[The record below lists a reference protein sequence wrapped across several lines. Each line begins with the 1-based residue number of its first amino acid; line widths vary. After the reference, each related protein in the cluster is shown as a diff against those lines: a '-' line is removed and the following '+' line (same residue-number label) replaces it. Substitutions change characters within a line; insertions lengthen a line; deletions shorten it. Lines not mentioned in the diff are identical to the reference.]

1 MAADSS
7 ELAYD
12 AIILAGGAGKRL
24 GGADQALLAVG
35 AQTLL
40 DRALDAVGQA
50 GRVLVVGP
58 PRDTRRPVVFTQE
71 EPAGGGPAAA
81 IAHAAHVV
89 QANVVV
95 VLAVDVPF
103 AAGALPRLL
112 AALPGHDAAM
122 LLDDEGNRQPLI
134 AVYRADALRARASA
148 AAWANRSVRAFVEPF
163 RVAEVRA
170 ERNEALDCDTPDD
183 VTVANRAALQLGN
196 GSSGTESL

>member
-7 ELAYD
+7 AIAYD
-12 AIILAGGAGKRL
+12 AIILAGGAARRL
-24 GGADQALLAVG
+24 GGADKALVAVG

-40 DRALDAVGQA
+40 DRALDAVEHA
-50 GRVLVVGP
+50 RRVLVVGP
-58 PRDTRRPVVFTQE
+58 PRDTGRPVAFSQE

-81 IAHAAHVV
+81 IAHAAIVV

-103 AAGALPRLL
+103 AAHAVPRLL

-122 LLDDEGNRQPLI
+122 LVDDDGNHQPLI
-134 AVYRADALRARASA
+134 AAYRADALKARAEE

-163 RVAEVRA
+163 TVAEVKA
-170 ERNEALDCDTPDD
+170 ERNETLDCDTLDD
-183 VTVANRAALQLGN
+183 VAVANRALRQLGN
-196 GSSGTESL
+196 GSSGAESL